1 MILKVVA
8 ETIFLFLAVVFLCG
22 WIENLMESI
31 DRPTNLTLH
40 GWLVASFIAVW
51 YLIRNL

>member
-22 WIENLMESI
+22 WIENLMENI
-31 DRPTNLTLH
+31 NRPTNTYH
-40 GWLVASFIAVW
+40 AWLIAIFVSVW
-51 YLIRNL
+51 YLIYNL